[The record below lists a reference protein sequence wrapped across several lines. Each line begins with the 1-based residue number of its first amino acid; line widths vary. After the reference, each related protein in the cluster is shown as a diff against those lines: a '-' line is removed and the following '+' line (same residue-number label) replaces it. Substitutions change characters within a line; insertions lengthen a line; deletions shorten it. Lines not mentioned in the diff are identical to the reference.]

1 MLGPKRLVSL
11 LIFCVLCSGPQVFA
25 QMPDETF
32 LSAGNKLTYRYAM
45 FGQDSL
51 IATSKSQSSSFGFVT
66 CEFVPVHGVEPGAF
80 RVECDAPSSPTP
92 LAWRPW
98 SEEGYYGWRAGGLH
112 HITSPTSSRLA
123 VASDLPKDAGWVPR
137 SVVVLGEPLSA
148 ICPATSEPQ
157 EGQSLFEEACWTPT
171 YGPVFFVGV
180 DTSEGIYE
188 ASWELIKAE
197 TPGERSATKVSV
209 AQAKKLVK
217 GWLWAQNTSR
227 LQNYGWLYGSV
238 FHGVER
244 GAAGTGSFDR
254 SAWLK
259 ERRKLFS
266 RRNRVRIG
274 ELKVLTA
281 GETTVVLFEQ
291 ERDLGATGDSGLRE
305 LRLGIERGRVVI
317 AREEMLYAQ
326 ALSAP

>member
-1 MLGPKRLVSL
+1 MLGLKCLVSMLTFSVLWCGAHASAQVPQESL
-11 LIFCVLCSGPQVFA
+11 LK
-25 QMPDETF
+25 
-32 LSAGNKLTYRYAM
+32 AGNQLTYRYAM
-45 FGQDSL
+45 FGQEALGDP
-51 IATSKSQSSSFGFVT
+51 QSAPASSFGFVT
-66 CEFVPVHGVEPGAF
+66 CEFVAVHGVEPGAF
-80 RVECDAPSSPTP
+80 RAECDAPSSPAP

-98 SEEGYYGWRAGGLH
+98 AQEGYYGWRAGGLH
-112 HITSPTSSRLA
+112 HITSPTSSRLIIA
-123 VASDLPKDAGWVPR
+123 NDPPRGSRWVPR
-137 SVVVLGEPLSA
+137 SILVLGEPLEA
-148 ICPATSEPQ
+148 MCPATSEPK
-157 EGQSLFEEACWTPT
+157 EGQSLFEEACWTVT
-171 YGPVFFVGV
+171 HGPVFFVGV
-180 DTSEGIYE
+180 DTSAGIYE
-188 ASWELIKAE
+188 ASWELIKVE

-291 ERDLGATGDSGLRE
+291 ERDLGATGDLGLRE
-305 LRLGIERGRVVI
+305 LRLSTERGRVVI

-326 ALSAP
+326 AL